1 MVGLQQKCSNL
12 SNQQNMEIEGTKWQC
27 GLEPEVGLQPSQAT
41 DNWLVVSRVFFTL
54 NDPVIL

>member
-1 MVGLQQKCSNL
+1 
-12 SNQQNMEIEGTKWQC
+12 MEIEGTKWQC
-27 GLEPEVGLQPSQAT
+27 GLETEVGLQPSQAT